1 MERSERQRLEA
12 IKRRLD
18 DGVKAIDEL
27 LATAATPKRMS
38 DRQVKQRALAIC
50 SAVRKHGTRV
60 TRDQLK
66 AIVLKHG
73 MPFTAVGAL
82 FSGHYLKKQGDHILV
97 AQPARSRRR

>member
-12 IKRRLD
+12 IKRRLSE
-18 DGVKAIDEL
+18 GVKAIDEL
-27 LATAATPKRMS
+27 LSTAATPKRLS

-50 SAVRKHGTRV
+50 SQVRKHGGRV
-60 TRDQLK
+60 SPDQLK
-66 AIVLKHG
+66 TIVLKHG

-82 FSGHYLKKQGDHILV
+82 FSGRYLTKRGDHIMV